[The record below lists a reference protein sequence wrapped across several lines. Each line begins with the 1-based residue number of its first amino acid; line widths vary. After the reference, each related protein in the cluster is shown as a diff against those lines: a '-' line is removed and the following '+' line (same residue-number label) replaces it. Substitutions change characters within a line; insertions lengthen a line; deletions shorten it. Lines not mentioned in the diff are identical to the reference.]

1 MKKDKDYNSLI
12 NKTGESYLIEIDD
25 FYIFWKNK
33 KLELLKNLIGNNIIE
48 KIDNYFIETKEILT
62 IIYNQIK
69 DKKQNIETRNLVSLF
84 TNDEKTI
91 LGRLDIWN
99 KFKIQENFKPKEIYE
114 QLKKFK
120 EEKDTYLNKLA
131 FIKKS
136 LEIFYKDKFKTQ
148 IIEFKDII
156 RKINKGLSKEYEQ
169 NQIKIFEIL
178 NKFVPLANNMNKVKK
193 TKIFEVFLKGIK
205 KKIKNRMKNLEMLL
219 KIMKNL

>member
-99 KFKIQENFKPKEIYE
+99 KFKI
-114 QLKKFK
+114 
-120 EEKDTYLNKLA
+120 
-131 FIKKS
+131 
-136 LEIFYKDKFKTQ
+136 
-148 IIEFKDII
+148 
-156 RKINKGLSKEYEQ
+156 
-169 NQIKIFEIL
+169 
-178 NKFVPLANNMNKVKK
+178 
-193 TKIFEVFLKGIK
+193 
-205 KKIKNRMKNLEMLL
+205 
-219 KIMKNL
+219 